1 MVEYAVGALGL
12 TYGQKT
18 GPGRRTLE
26 GVTSGCQKQGS
37 SRRNNQRCSRV
48 MTRPAGGILR
58 CSKCDGS
65 GRVGSGQE
73 VVRWDQDVFKS
84 RGSGQVGQE
93 VMKRSRVG
101 SGNGPRKTTHS
112 RVGPKKK
119 MDRELFSVDPRVGPA
134 HPSRGTDTSKT
145 SRFLLKG
152 FSRTNT
158 QSR

>member
-73 VVRWDQDVFKS
+73 VVQKLTGQI
-84 RGSGQVGQE
+84 GSGGTKMFSNLAGRVRS
-93 VMKRSRVG
+93 VKR
-101 SGNGPRKTTHS
+101 
-112 RVGPKKK
+112 
-119 MDRELFSVDPRVGPA
+119 
-134 HPSRGTDTSKT
+134 
-145 SRFLLKG
+145 
-152 FSRTNT
+152 
-158 QSR
+158 